1 MAHHWLM
8 NFLELNF
15 LAPLGRGLRQM
26 GSTRRRANAQ
36 RAEVRAQ
43 KLVKQLPSQF
53 MFVLALLGAV
63 GQVAAL
69 PLLACEMM
77 VTPAGA
83 LNCHLGVHTS
93 EPIDQLIQL
102 IQLSHLGHSESSFS
116 ESSFPG
122 SFFPGSSLP
131 GSSLTDTSHADFFA
145 DERSGSHVGAHLGA
159 HAASLV
165 NQAQTHSSEQGGV
178 EKADGH
184 AGMSLA
190 DHDCDS
196 CLSCSVVSSIN
207 PQALN
212 RPDSPALLRESYLAP
227 TLSNSL
233 ENLFRPPIAA

>member
-8 NFLELNF
+8 NFLKLTLF
-15 LAPLGRGLRQM
+15 TTRVLGLGLRQIA
-26 GSTRRRANAQ
+26 STRRRVNAKWT
-36 RAEVRAQ
+36 EVRAQ

-83 LNCHLGVHTS
+83 LNCHLGMHTS
-93 EPIDQLIQL
+93 APLDQLDQL
-102 IQLSHLGHSESSFS
+102 DQLSHLGHSDSSFS
-116 ESSFPG
+116 
-122 SFFPGSSLP
+122 
-131 GSSLTDTSHADFFA
+131 DTSHADFFA
-145 DERSGSHVGAHLGA
+145 DERPGSHVGAHTT
-159 HAASLV
+159 SLV

-184 AGMSLA
+184 AGLSPA

>member
-1 MAHHWLM
+1 M
-8 NFLELNF
+8 NFLKHTLF
-15 LAPLGRGLRQM
+15 TTRVLGLGLRQIA
-26 GSTRRRANAQ
+26 STRRRVNAKWT
-36 RAEVRAQ
+36 EVRAQ

-83 LNCHLGVHTS
+83 LNCHLGMHTS
-93 EPIDQLIQL
+93 APLDQLD
-102 IQLSHLGHSESSFS
+102 QLSHPGHSGSSFS
-116 ESSFPG
+116 
-122 SFFPGSSLP
+122 
-131 GSSLTDTSHADFFA
+131 DTSHADFFA
-145 DERSGSHVGAHLGA
+145 DERPGSHVGAHTT
-159 HAASLV
+159 SLV

-184 AGMSLA
+184 AGLSPA

>member
-1 MAHHWLM
+1 MAHHWIM
-8 NFLELNF
+8 NFLKLTLF
-15 LAPLGRGLRQM
+15 ATRVLGLRLSQIA
-26 GSTRRRANAQ
+26 STHRRVNAK
-36 RAEVRAQ
+36 RTEVRAQ

-83 LNCHLGVHTS
+83 LNCHLGMHTS
-93 EPIDQLIQL
+93 APLDH
-102 IQLSHLGHSESSFS
+102 LSHLGHSDSSFLDA
-116 ESSFPG
+116 SFSDT
-122 SFFPGSSLP
+122 SFS
-131 GSSLTDTSHADFFA
+131 DTSHADFFA
-145 DERSGSHVGAHLGA
+145 DERSGSHVDAHTT
-159 HAASLV
+159 SVV

-184 AGMSLA
+184 TGLSPA

-207 PQALN
+207 PQPLN

>member
-1 MAHHWLM
+1 M
-8 NFLELNF
+8 NFLKLTLF
-15 LAPLGRGLRQM
+15 ATRVLGLGLRLRQIA
-26 GSTRRRANAQ
+26 STRRRVNAK
-36 RAEVRAQ
+36 RTEVRAQ

-83 LNCHLGVHTS
+83 LNCHLGMHTS
-93 EPIDQLIQL
+93 APLD
-102 IQLSHLGHSESSFS
+102 QLSHLGHSDSSFS
-116 ESSFPG
+116 
-122 SFFPGSSLP
+122 
-131 GSSLTDTSHADFFA
+131 DTSHADFFG
-145 DERSGSHVGAHLGA
+145 DERSGSHVDVHTT
-159 HAASLV
+159 SLV

-178 EKADGH
+178 EKVDGH
-184 AGMSLA
+184 TGLSPA

-196 CLSCSVVSSIN
+196 CLSCSFVSSIN

>member
-8 NFLELNF
+8 NFLKLTLF
-15 LAPLGRGLRQM
+15 TTRVLGLRLRQIA
-26 GSTRRRANAQ
+26 STRRRVNAK
-36 RAEVRAQ
+36 RTEVRAQ

-83 LNCHLGVHTS
+83 LNCHLGMHTS
-93 EPIDQLIQL
+93 APLDQLD
-102 IQLSHLGHSESSFS
+102 QLSHLGHSDSSFS
-116 ESSFPG
+116 
-122 SFFPGSSLP
+122 
-131 GSSLTDTSHADFFA
+131 DTSHADFFA
-145 DERSGSHVGAHLGA
+145 DERPGSHVDAHTT
-159 HAASLV
+159 SLV
-165 NQAQTHSSEQGGV
+165 IQAQTHSSEQGGV

-184 AGMSLA
+184 AGLSPA

-196 CLSCSVVSSIN
+196 CLSCSVVNSIN
-207 PQALN
+207 TQALN

>member
-8 NFLELNF
+8 NFLKLTLF
-15 LAPLGRGLRQM
+15 ATRVLGLGIRLRQIA
-26 GSTRRRANAQ
+26 STRRRVNAKWT
-36 RAEVRAQ
+36 EVRAQ

-83 LNCHLGVHTS
+83 LNCHLGMHTS
-93 EPIDQLIQL
+93 APLDQLD
-102 IQLSHLGHSESSFS
+102 QLSHPGHSGSSFS
-116 ESSFPG
+116 
-122 SFFPGSSLP
+122 
-131 GSSLTDTSHADFFA
+131 DTSHADFFA
-145 DERSGSHVGAHLGA
+145 DERPGSHVGAHTT
-159 HAASLV
+159 SLV

-184 AGMSLA
+184 AGLSPA

-207 PQALN
+207 PQVLN

>member
-1 MAHHWLM
+1 MAHHWIM
-8 NFLELNF
+8 NFLKLTLF
-15 LAPLGRGLRQM
+15 ATRVLGLRLRLSQIA
-26 GSTRRRANAQ
+26 STHRRVNAK
-36 RAEVRAQ
+36 RTEVRAQ

-83 LNCHLGVHTS
+83 LNCHLGMHTS
-93 EPIDQLIQL
+93 APLD
-102 IQLSHLGHSESSFS
+102 QLSHLGHSDSSFS
-116 ESSFPG
+116 
-122 SFFPGSSLP
+122 
-131 GSSLTDTSHADFFA
+131 DTSHADFFA
-145 DERSGSHVGAHLGA
+145 DERSGSHVDAHTTYV
-159 HAASLV
+159 V

-184 AGMSLA
+184 TGLSPA

-207 PQALN
+207 PQPLN

>member
-1 MAHHWLM
+1 M
-8 NFLELNF
+8 NFLKLTLF
-15 LAPLGRGLRQM
+15 ATRVLGLGLRLRLRQIA
-26 GSTRRRANAQ
+26 STRRRVNAK
-36 RAEVRAQ
+36 RTEVRAQ

-83 LNCHLGVHTS
+83 LNCHLGMHTS
-93 EPIDQLIQL
+93 APLDQLD
-102 IQLSHLGHSESSFS
+102 QLSHLGHSDSSFS
-116 ESSFPG
+116 DSSFSDS
-122 SFFPGSSLP
+122 SFSDSSF
-131 GSSLTDTSHADFFA
+131 SDTSFSDTSHADFFG
-145 DERSGSHVGAHLGA
+145 DERSGSHADVHTT
-159 HAASLV
+159 SLV
-165 NQAQTHSSEQGGV
+165 NQAQTHSGEQGGV
-178 EKADGH
+178 EKVDGH
-184 AGMSLA
+184 TGLSPA

-207 PQALN
+207 PQPLN

-227 TLSNSL
+227 SLSNSL

>member
-8 NFLELNF
+8 NFLKLTLF
-15 LAPLGRGLRQM
+15 ATRVLGLGLRHIA
-26 GSTRRRANAQ
+26 STRRRVNAKWT
-36 RAEVRAQ
+36 EVRAQ

-83 LNCHLGVHTS
+83 LNCHLGMHTS
-93 EPIDQLIQL
+93 APLDQLD
-102 IQLSHLGHSESSFS
+102 QLSHLGHSDSSFS
-116 ESSFPG
+116 
-122 SFFPGSSLP
+122 
-131 GSSLTDTSHADFFA
+131 DTSHADFFA
-145 DERSGSHVGAHLGA
+145 DERPGSHVGAHTT
-159 HAASLV
+159 SLV

-184 AGMSLA
+184 AGLSPA

>member
-1 MAHHWLM
+1 M
-8 NFLELNF
+8 NFLKLTLF
-15 LAPLGRGLRQM
+15 ATRVLGLRLRQIA
-26 GSTRRRANAQ
+26 STRRRVNAK
-36 RAEVRAQ
+36 RTEVRAQ

-83 LNCHLGVHTS
+83 LNCHLGMHTS
-93 EPIDQLIQL
+93 APLD
-102 IQLSHLGHSESSFS
+102 QLSHLGHSDSSFS
-116 ESSFPG
+116 V
-122 SFFPGSSLP
+122 
-131 GSSLTDTSHADFFA
+131 TSHADFFG
-145 DERSGSHVGAHLGA
+145 DERSGSHVDVHTT
-159 HAASLV
+159 SLV

-178 EKADGH
+178 EKVDGH
-184 AGMSLA
+184 TGLSPA

-207 PQALN
+207 PQPLN

>member
-1 MAHHWLM
+1 MWR
-8 NFLELNF
+8 
-15 LAPLGRGLRQM
+15 GRGLGLRLRQIA
-26 GSTRRRANAQ
+26 STRRRVNAKWT
-36 RAEVRAQ
+36 EVRAQ
-43 KLVKQLPSQF
+43 KLVEQLPSQF

-83 LNCHLGVHTS
+83 LNCHLGMHTS
-93 EPIDQLIQL
+93 APLD
-102 IQLSHLGHSESSFS
+102 QLSHPGHSDSSFS
-116 ESSFPG
+116 
-122 SFFPGSSLP
+122 
-131 GSSLTDTSHADFFA
+131 DTSHADFFA
-145 DERSGSHVGAHLGA
+145 DERPGSHVGAHTT
-159 HAASLV
+159 SLV

-184 AGMSLA
+184 AGLSPA

-207 PQALN
+207 PQVLN

-227 TLSNSL
+227 TLSNAL
-233 ENLFRPPIAA
+233 ENFFRPPIAA

>member
-1 MAHHWLM
+1 MAHHWFM
-8 NFLELNF
+8 NFLKLTLF
-15 LAPLGRGLRQM
+15 TTRVLGLGLGLGLRQM
-26 GSTRRRANAQ
+26 ASTRRRVNAK
-36 RAEVRAQ
+36 RTEVRAQ

-83 LNCHLGVHTS
+83 VNCHLGMHTS
-93 EPIDQLIQL
+93 EPSD
-102 IQLSHLGHSESSFS
+102 QLSHLGHSESSFS
-116 ESSFPG
+116 
-122 SFFPGSSLP
+122 GSSLP
-131 GSSLTDTSHADFFA
+131 GSSLPDTSYADFFA
-145 DERSGSHVGAHLGA
+145 DERPGSHVDAHTT
-159 HAASLV
+159 SLV
-165 NQAQTHSSEQGGV
+165 NQAQTHLSEQGGV

-184 AGMSLA
+184 AGLFPA

>member
-1 MAHHWLM
+1 MAHHWIM
-8 NFLELNF
+8 NFLKLTLF
-15 LAPLGRGLRQM
+15 ATRVLGLRLRLRQIA
-26 GSTRRRANAQ
+26 STRRRVNAK
-36 RAEVRAQ
+36 RTEVRAQ

-83 LNCHLGVHTS
+83 LNCHLGMHTS
-93 EPIDQLIQL
+93 APLD
-102 IQLSHLGHSESSFS
+102 QLSHLGHSDSSFS
-116 ESSFPG
+116 
-122 SFFPGSSLP
+122 
-131 GSSLTDTSHADFFA
+131 DTSHADFFG
-145 DERSGSHVGAHLGA
+145 DERSGSHVDVHTT
-159 HAASLV
+159 SLV

-178 EKADGH
+178 EKVDGH
-184 AGMSLA
+184 TGLSPA

-207 PQALN
+207 PQPLN

>member
-1 MAHHWLM
+1 M
-8 NFLELNF
+8 NFLKLTLF
-15 LAPLGRGLRQM
+15 ATRVLGLGLRLRPIA
-26 GSTRRRANAQ
+26 STRRRVNAK
-36 RAEVRAQ
+36 RTEVRAQ

-83 LNCHLGVHTS
+83 LNCHLGMHTS
-93 EPIDQLIQL
+93 APLD
-102 IQLSHLGHSESSFS
+102 QLSHLGHSDSSFS
-116 ESSFPG
+116 
-122 SFFPGSSLP
+122 
-131 GSSLTDTSHADFFA
+131 DTSHADFFA
-145 DERSGSHVGAHLGA
+145 DERSGSHVDAHTT
-159 HAASLV
+159 SVV

-184 AGMSLA
+184 TGLSPA

-207 PQALN
+207 PQPLN

>member
-1 MAHHWLM
+1 MAHHRLM
-8 NFLELNF
+8 NFLKLNLF
-15 LAPLGRGLRQM
+15 ATRVLGLGLRLRQIA
-26 GSTRRRANAQ
+26 STRRRVNAK
-36 RAEVRAQ
+36 RTEVRAQ

-83 LNCHLGVHTS
+83 LNCHLGMHTS
-93 EPIDQLIQL
+93 APLDQLD
-102 IQLSHLGHSESSFS
+102 QLSHLGHSDSSFS
-116 ESSFPG
+116 
-122 SFFPGSSLP
+122 
-131 GSSLTDTSHADFFA
+131 DTSHADFFA
-145 DERSGSHVGAHLGA
+145 DERPRSHVDAHTT
-159 HAASLV
+159 SLV
-165 NQAQTHSSEQGGV
+165 IQVQTHSSEQGGV

-184 AGMSLA
+184 AGLFPA

-207 PQALN
+207 PQVLN

-227 TLSNSL
+227 SLSNSL

>member
-1 MAHHWLM
+1 M
-8 NFLELNF
+8 NFLKLTLF
-15 LAPLGRGLRQM
+15 ATRVLGLRLRLSQIA
-26 GSTRRRANAQ
+26 STHRRVNAK
-36 RAEVRAQ
+36 RTEVRAQ

-83 LNCHLGVHTS
+83 LNCHLGMHTS
-93 EPIDQLIQL
+93 APLD
-102 IQLSHLGHSESSFS
+102 QLSHLGHSDSSFS
-116 ESSFPG
+116 
-122 SFFPGSSLP
+122 
-131 GSSLTDTSHADFFA
+131 DTSHADFFG
-145 DERSGSHVGAHLGA
+145 DERSGSHVDVHTT
-159 HAASLV
+159 SLV

-178 EKADGH
+178 EKVDGH
-184 AGMSLA
+184 TGLSPA

-207 PQALN
+207 PQPLN

>member
-1 MAHHWLM
+1 M
-8 NFLELNF
+8 NFLKLTLF
-15 LAPLGRGLRQM
+15 ATRVLGLRLRLSQIA
-26 GSTRRRANAQ
+26 STHRRVNAK
-36 RAEVRAQ
+36 RTEVRAQ

-83 LNCHLGVHTS
+83 LNCHLGMHTS
-93 EPIDQLIQL
+93 APLD
-102 IQLSHLGHSESSFS
+102 QLSHLGHSDSSFS
-116 ESSFPG
+116 DASFSDT
-122 SFFPGSSLP
+122 SFS
-131 GSSLTDTSHADFFA
+131 DTSHADFFA
-145 DERSGSHVGAHLGA
+145 DERSGSHVDAHTT
-159 HAASLV
+159 SVV

-184 AGMSLA
+184 TGLSPA

-207 PQALN
+207 PQPLN

>member
-8 NFLELNF
+8 NFLKLTLF
-15 LAPLGRGLRQM
+15 TTRVLGLRLRQIA
-26 GSTRRRANAQ
+26 STRRRVNAKWT
-36 RAEVRAQ
+36 EVRAQ

-83 LNCHLGVHTS
+83 LNCHLGMHTS
-93 EPIDQLIQL
+93 APLDQLD
-102 IQLSHLGHSESSFS
+102 QLSHLGHSDSSFS
-116 ESSFPG
+116 
-122 SFFPGSSLP
+122 
-131 GSSLTDTSHADFFA
+131 DTSHADFFA
-145 DERSGSHVGAHLGA
+145 DERPGSHVDAHTT
-159 HAASLV
+159 SLV
-165 NQAQTHSSEQGGV
+165 IQAQTHSSEQGGV

-184 AGMSLA
+184 AGLSPA

>member
-1 MAHHWLM
+1 M
-8 NFLELNF
+8 NFLKLTLF
-15 LAPLGRGLRQM
+15 ATRVLGLRLRQIA
-26 GSTRRRANAQ
+26 STRRRVNAK
-36 RAEVRAQ
+36 RTEVRAQ

-83 LNCHLGVHTS
+83 LNCHLGMHTS
-93 EPIDQLIQL
+93 APLD
-102 IQLSHLGHSESSFS
+102 QLSHLGHSDSSFS
-116 ESSFPG
+116 
-122 SFFPGSSLP
+122 
-131 GSSLTDTSHADFFA
+131 DTSHADFFG
-145 DERSGSHVGAHLGA
+145 DERSGSHVDVHTT
-159 HAASLV
+159 SLV

-178 EKADGH
+178 EKVDGH
-184 AGMSLA
+184 TGLSPA

-207 PQALN
+207 PQPLN

>member
-1 MAHHWLM
+1 MAHHWIM
-8 NFLELNF
+8 NFLKLTLF
-15 LAPLGRGLRQM
+15 ATRVLGLRLRLSQIA
-26 GSTRRRANAQ
+26 STHRRVNAK
-36 RAEVRAQ
+36 RTEVRAQ

-83 LNCHLGVHTS
+83 LNCHLGMHTS
-93 EPIDQLIQL
+93 APLD
-102 IQLSHLGHSESSFS
+102 QLSHLGHSDSSFS
-116 ESSFPG
+116 DASFSDT
-122 SFFPGSSLP
+122 SFS
-131 GSSLTDTSHADFFA
+131 DTSHADFFE
-145 DERSGSHVGAHLGA
+145 DERSGSHVDAHTT
-159 HAASLV
+159 SVV

-184 AGMSLA
+184 TGLSPA

-207 PQALN
+207 PQPLN

>member
-1 MAHHWLM
+1 MAHHWIM
-8 NFLELNF
+8 NFLKLTLF
-15 LAPLGRGLRQM
+15 ATRVLGLRLRLSQIA
-26 GSTRRRANAQ
+26 STHRRVNAK
-36 RAEVRAQ
+36 RTEVRAQ

-83 LNCHLGVHTS
+83 LNCHLGMHTS
-93 EPIDQLIQL
+93 APLD
-102 IQLSHLGHSESSFS
+102 QLSHLGHSDSSFS
-116 ESSFPG
+116 DASFSDT
-122 SFFPGSSLP
+122 SFS
-131 GSSLTDTSHADFFA
+131 DTSHADFFA
-145 DERSGSHVGAHLGA
+145 DERSGSHVDAHTT
-159 HAASLV
+159 SVV

-184 AGMSLA
+184 TGLSPA

-196 CLSCSVVSSIN
+196 CLSCSVVSSIT
-207 PQALN
+207 PQPLN

>member
-1 MAHHWLM
+1 MAHHWIM
-8 NFLELNF
+8 NFLKLTLF
-15 LAPLGRGLRQM
+15 ATRVLGLRLRLSQIA
-26 GSTRRRANAQ
+26 STHRRVNAK
-36 RAEVRAQ
+36 RTEVRAQ

-83 LNCHLGVHTS
+83 LNCHLGMHTS
-93 EPIDQLIQL
+93 APLD
-102 IQLSHLGHSESSFS
+102 QLSHLGHSDSSFS
-116 ESSFPG
+116 DASFSDT
-122 SFFPGSSLP
+122 SFS
-131 GSSLTDTSHADFFA
+131 DTSHADFFA
-145 DERSGSHVGAHLGA
+145 DERSGSHVDAHTT
-159 HAASLV
+159 SVV

-184 AGMSLA
+184 TGLSPA

-207 PQALN
+207 PQPLN

>member
-8 NFLELNF
+8 NFLKLTLF
-15 LAPLGRGLRQM
+15 ATRVLGLGIRLRQIA
-26 GSTRRRANAQ
+26 STRRRVNAKWT
-36 RAEVRAQ
+36 EVRAQ

-83 LNCHLGVHTS
+83 LNCHLGMHTS
-93 EPIDQLIQL
+93 APLDQLD
-102 IQLSHLGHSESSFS
+102 QLSHPGHSGSSFS
-116 ESSFPG
+116 
-122 SFFPGSSLP
+122 
-131 GSSLTDTSHADFFA
+131 DTSHADFFA
-145 DERSGSHVGAHLGA
+145 DERPGSHVGAHTT
-159 HAASLV
+159 SLV

-184 AGMSLA
+184 AGLSPA

>member
-8 NFLELNF
+8 NFLKLTLF
-15 LAPLGRGLRQM
+15 TTRVLGLRLRQIA
-26 GSTRRRANAQ
+26 STRRRVNAKWT
-36 RAEVRAQ
+36 EVRAQ

-83 LNCHLGVHTS
+83 LNCHLGMHTS
-93 EPIDQLIQL
+93 APLD
-102 IQLSHLGHSESSFS
+102 QLSHLGHSDSSFS
-116 ESSFPG
+116 
-122 SFFPGSSLP
+122 
-131 GSSLTDTSHADFFA
+131 DTSHADFFA
-145 DERSGSHVGAHLGA
+145 DERPGSHVDAHTT
-159 HAASLV
+159 SLV

-184 AGMSLA
+184 AGLSPA

-196 CLSCSVVSSIN
+196 CLSCSVVNSIN
-207 PQALN
+207 TQALN

>member
-8 NFLELNF
+8 NFLKLTLF
-15 LAPLGRGLRQM
+15 TTRVLGLGLRLRQIA
-26 GSTRRRANAQ
+26 STRRRVNAK
-36 RAEVRAQ
+36 RTEVRAQ

-63 GQVAAL
+63 GQVTAL

-77 VTPAGA
+77 MTPAGA
-83 LNCHLGVHTS
+83 LNCHLGMHTS
-93 EPIDQLIQL
+93 APLD
-102 IQLSHLGHSESSFS
+102 QLSHLSHSDSSFS
-116 ESSFPG
+116 G
-122 SFFPGSSLP
+122 
-131 GSSLTDTSHADFFA
+131 TSHADFFA
-145 DERSGSHVGAHLGA
+145 DERSGSHVDAHTT
-159 HAASLV
+159 SLV

-184 AGMSLA
+184 AGLSPA

-207 PQALN
+207 PQPLN

-227 TLSNSL
+227 TLSNSH

>member
-8 NFLELNF
+8 NFLKLTLF
-15 LAPLGRGLRQM
+15 TTRVLGLGLRQIA
-26 GSTRRRANAQ
+26 STRRRVKAKWT
-36 RAEVRAQ
+36 EVRAQ

-83 LNCHLGVHTS
+83 LNCHLGMHTS
-93 EPIDQLIQL
+93 APLDQLD
-102 IQLSHLGHSESSFS
+102 QLSHLGHSDSSFS
-116 ESSFPG
+116 
-122 SFFPGSSLP
+122 
-131 GSSLTDTSHADFFA
+131 DTSHADFFA
-145 DERSGSHVGAHLGA
+145 DERPGSHVDAHTT
-159 HAASLV
+159 SLV

-184 AGMSLA
+184 AGLSPA

-196 CLSCSVVSSIN
+196 CLSCSVVNSIN
-207 PQALN
+207 TQALN

>member
-8 NFLELNF
+8 NFLKLTLF
-15 LAPLGRGLRQM
+15 ATRVLGLGLRLRQIA
-26 GSTRRRANAQ
+26 STRRRVNAKWT
-36 RAEVRAQ
+36 EVRAQ

-83 LNCHLGVHTS
+83 LNCHLGMHTS
-93 EPIDQLIQL
+93 APLD
-102 IQLSHLGHSESSFS
+102 QLSHPGHSDSSFS
-116 ESSFPG
+116 
-122 SFFPGSSLP
+122 
-131 GSSLTDTSHADFFA
+131 DTSHADFFA
-145 DERSGSHVGAHLGA
+145 DERPGSHVGAHTT
-159 HAASLV
+159 SLV

-184 AGMSLA
+184 AGLSPA

>member
-1 MAHHWLM
+1 MAHHWPM
-8 NFLELNF
+8 NFLKLTLFSTRELG
-15 LAPLGRGLRQM
+15 LGLRLRQIA
-26 GSTRRRANAQ
+26 SIRRSVNAK
-36 RAEVRAQ
+36 RIEVRAQ

-83 LNCHLGVHTS
+83 LNCHLGMHTS
-93 EPIDQLIQL
+93 APLD
-102 IQLSHLGHSESSFS
+102 QLSHLGHSDSSFS
-116 ESSFPG
+116 
-122 SFFPGSSLP
+122 
-131 GSSLTDTSHADFFA
+131 DTSHADFFA
-145 DERSGSHVGAHLGA
+145 DERPGSHVDAHTT
-159 HAASLV
+159 SLV

-184 AGMSLA
+184 AGLSPA

>member
-8 NFLELNF
+8 NFLKLTLF
-15 LAPLGRGLRQM
+15 ATRVLGLGLRLRQIA
-26 GSTRRRANAQ
+26 STRRRVNAKWT
-36 RAEVRAQ
+36 EVRAQ

-83 LNCHLGVHTS
+83 LNCHLGMHTS
-93 EPIDQLIQL
+93 APLD
-102 IQLSHLGHSESSFS
+102 QLSHPGHSDSSFS
-116 ESSFPG
+116 
-122 SFFPGSSLP
+122 
-131 GSSLTDTSHADFFA
+131 DTSHADFFA
-145 DERSGSHVGAHLGA
+145 DERPGSHVGAHTT
-159 HAASLV
+159 SLV

-184 AGMSLA
+184 AGLSPA

-207 PQALN
+207 PQVLN

>member
-1 MAHHWLM
+1 M
-8 NFLELNF
+8 NFFKLNLF
-15 LAPLGRGLRQM
+15 ATRGLGLGLGLGLRQTA
-26 GSTRRRANAQ
+26 STRRRVNAQ

-69 PLLACEMM
+69 PLIACEMM

-83 LNCHLGVHTS
+83 LNCHLGMHTS
-93 EPIDQLIQL
+93 APLDQLN
-102 IQLSHLGHSESSFS
+102 QLSHLGHSDSSFS
-116 ESSFPG
+116 
-122 SFFPGSSLP
+122 
-131 GSSLTDTSHADFFA
+131 DTSHADFYA
-145 DERSGSHVGAHLGA
+145 DENSGSHVGAHTT
-159 HAASLV
+159 SLV
-165 NQAQTHSSEQGGV
+165 NQAQTHSSEQGEV

-184 AGMSLA
+184 AGLSQA

-212 RPDSPALLRESYLAP
+212 RPDSPALLSESYLSP